1 MKLIRHLT
9 WRNMIKSRSRT
20 LVTVLGIILSAAM
33 FTAVATMGVS
43 LRSYLIDTE
52 LASSGD
58 FFIQYDYGTMED
70 LKGLQQEKS
79 VSKLGTVK
87 TLGYTTFQQD
97 TLYGPQEETVIIG
110 AGNPEFF
117 EMVPLNVRDGR
128 LPQNSSEIIIT
139 QNVYESLKESG
150 LPCQIGAPL
159 KLDAFM
165 DYEDTRVDLPTSEH
179 RWEKTYTIVGI
190 TDYYQFLNDH
200 TLYLSSILTVDDGSQ
215 TPLWSRFYAKTN
227 PPKAALDLETR
238 AYGLSWSVNQN
249 LLNLYGAS
257 KYETLNDV
265 IMHFGAALMLII
277 LVGSVSL
284 IYNAFSIS
292 VSERTK
298 QFGLLSSVGAT
309 RKQIRRSV
317 FTEALY
323 LSAAGI
329 PLGIFFGYAG
339 IAVTLHLT
347 HGLLEEV
354 MVRGEE
360 YGIRI
365 RAVPSFPAFAVAG
378 VVALV
383 SVLISAWIPARRA
396 TRITPISAIRQNEE
410 YKIPRRGIRAGK
422 LSQKLFGIPAA
433 LARKYYTVNRRKY
446 RATVISLTISMVLFV
461 SASSFVQQLNTA
473 AMQNSNVENFDFSIY
488 IHSPEQI
495 ERIRSHPAVKRS
507 VQIEHEVYH
516 TFIPE
521 DAYTDG
527 YRNAWNEINSNDNRL
542 NITDK
547 SLDVYFLEDDVF
559 RDYLSKHHIDPGP
572 YFDAEMPTALI
583 PDAQLTLYT
592 RDESG
597 REDRI
602 RYTEPVL
609 RGAVDSVQLM
619 PGILPTE
626 ITDQL
631 IPQGSSYHMDR
642 KMEDGMLIH
651 TLSLEEY
658 DEEDATYR
666 TTEFHVAV
674 VPGQQEG
681 VWEYHLKDPETGAIA
696 PEVMTTETLP
706 IPEICIGAA
715 VTETPFGVDRPENP
729 GRITLVLP
737 MSAMKTE
744 PVMPEMAVSVS
755 DYNSFCE
762 FVKTEEY
769 QYMDYLESQMW
780 YRNYIT
786 MIQVFSYGFIVLISL
801 ICICNVF
808 NTISTN
814 IALRRKDF
822 GMLRSVGMKN
832 REINR
837 MMAFECMQ
845 YGLKSL
851 LWGIPLSVAVSFL
864 IGQIGSLRY
873 DAAFSVPVSAIV
885 IAASCIF
892 LTVFITMLYAVSRL
906 KKQNPI
912 EAIRC
917 DC

>member
-9 WRNMIKSRSRT
+9 WRNMLKNRSRT

-165 DYEDTRVDLPTSEH
+165 DYEDSRVDLPTSEH

-190 TDYYQFLNDH
+190 TDYYQFLNDN

-215 TPLWSRFYAKTN
+215 TPLWSRFYVKTN

-339 IAVTLHLT
+339 IALTLHLT

-354 MVRGEE
+354 LICGEE

-378 VVALV
+378 AVALV

-410 YKIPRRGIRAGK
+410 YRIPRRGIRAGK

-473 AMQNSNVENFDFSIY
+473 AVQNSNVENFDFSIY
-488 IHSPEQI
+488 IVSPEQV
-495 ERIRSHPAVKRS
+495 EQIRSHPAVKQT
-507 VQIEHEVYH
+507 VQIEHEVYYA
-516 TFIPE
+516 FIPE
-521 DAYTDG
+521 DSYTDG
-527 YRNAWNEINSNDNRL
+527 YRNAWNEVNQYYDSSW
-542 NITDK
+542 NIVEK
-547 SLDVYFLEDDVF
+547 SVDVYYLEDEVF
-559 RDYLSKHHIDPGP
+559 RDYLGRHHIDPGL

-592 RDESG
+592 RDESR

-609 RGAVDSVQLM
+609 HGDADSIRLM

-642 KMEDGMLIH
+642 KMEDGILIH

-658 DEEDATYR
+658 DEENATYR

-681 VWEYHLKDPETGAIA
+681 VWEYRLMDPETGAIA
-696 PEVMTTETLP
+696 SEPLTVETLS
-706 IPEICIGAA
+706 IPEIRIGAA
-715 VTETPFGVDRPENP
+715 VTEVPFGVDRPENP

-755 DYNSFCE
+755 DYNSFSE

-814 IALRRKDF
+814 IALRKKDF

-832 REINR
+832 REIHR
-837 MMAFECMQ
+837 MMAFECLQ
-845 YGLKSL
+845 YGWKAILWGVPLSL
-851 LWGIPLSVAVSFL
+851 LASVLIARFAAVTKFVVPMGALAS
-864 IGQIGSLRY
+864 
-873 DAAFSVPVSAIV
+873 AAG
-885 IAASCIF
+885 CI
-892 LTVFITMLYAVSRL
+892 LVTVFITMFYAVSKLR
-906 KKQNPI
+906 KQNPM
-912 EAIRC
+912 EAIRSES
-917 DC
+917 